1 MRKNNFLSV
10 LTTALLIAISLPVTS
25 YAAVSPELTSDELT
39 KLTGMSLKGDHA
51 QVVDYLENRI
61 GQDEP
66 NTRQLYELCHE
77 TIFAGLYGRMTSC
90 FEKLQRK
97 SVDGRVFV
105 STNGVKEDF
114 TSFVYIDMARGYT
127 IIAEYAKA
135 ITAAKRAL
143 ESVDAK
149 KIGRESLLMS
159 TLAVLGYAEAR
170 NGDKEQARETAKQL
184 ATVNINWPPNS
195 QISEEIKR
203 GANSPKDFGL
213 VKIYTATGDFAQAL
227 EAYDKTEPRY
237 SPEMDQLMAKTMG
250 STVWGDTKS
259 FGLIRRGLNRGHLLL
274 ELDRV
279 AEARQSFDASFS
291 DSRSSHLGEEMGVAL
306 YDRGRIAEREG
317 KPAEAIEFYRR
328 AVEVIEGLR
337 ASINSESSKIGYV
350 GNKQDVYAHLIKA
363 LIVANRPGEAFEYAE
378 RAKARALVDMMASR
392 EKFERAA
399 GSESN
404 ALLPA
409 LAQLNTDLEKFNLA
423 KATPEQLQKNQQT
436 RNLAR
441 VTTEQ
446 LQKTDYELASFVTV
460 AGISEAKLRELL
472 QPDET
477 LVEYYYLGND
487 LYAFVATKST
497 IRAVRLEGAGLSAA
511 VHEFRTAVQNP
522 QSKDIARLSRELH
535 DRLIAPLGLPAKGKL
550 LLVPHGALHYVP
562 FNALSNGTDSVID
575 RYTLRLL
582 PSASVMSFLNQRK
595 PSGKGLI
602 VFGNPD
608 LGDPQYDLPGAQK
621 EAEEIARLRP
631 GSTILMRADATKTA
645 AQKLAGS
652 FAYLHFA
659 SHGKFDSAKPL
670 QSGIYLANDRDT
682 GASGTLTVDELYSLN
697 LNADLVTLSACET
710 ALGNIDN
717 GDDVVGLTRGFF
729 YAGVSSIISSLWPV
743 DDQATYQLM
752 TRFYGELDKT
762 SKTEALRKAQLGVKA
777 KFPHPFYWAAFQLTG
792 NR

>member
-10 LTTALLIAISLPVTS
+10 STIALLIAISLPVTS
-25 YAAVSPELTSDELT
+25 YSAVSPELTNDERMKLMNMM
-39 KLTGMSLKGDHA
+39 LTGNSA
-51 QVVDYLENRI
+51 QAVDYLEKRI

-66 NTRQLYELCHE
+66 TTRQLFELCGA
-77 TIFAGLYGRMTSC
+77 TLRANLYGKMTAC
-90 FEKLQRK
+90 FDKLQRI
-97 SVDGRVFV
+97 SPDGKVLIGPV
-105 STNGVKEDF
+105 DF
-114 TSFVYIDMARGYT
+114 TSFAYSDMATGYT
-127 IIAEYAKA
+127 RIGAYKKA
-135 ITAAKRAL
+135 IAAAKRAS
-143 ESVDAK
+143 EHIDAK
-149 KIGRESLLMS
+149 ETGYEIRLQQVLS
-159 TLAVLGYAEAR
+159 VLGYAQAMGGEK
-170 NGDKEQARETAKQL
+170 DHARETAKKL
-184 ATVNINWPPNS
+184 VSVNYIFPSNS
-195 QISEEIKR
+195 LMNDEAQR
-203 GANSPKDFGL
+203 NANSGKSFGL
-213 VKIYTATGDFAQAL
+213 LKIYTATGDFAQAL
-227 EAYDKTEPRY
+227 AEYDKTEPQH
-237 SPEMDQLMAKTMG
+237 SAETDQLMAKTMG
-250 STVWGDTKS
+250 VTEWNDTKS
-259 FGLIRRGLNRGHLLL
+259 FVLMSRGIERGHLLL
-274 ELDRV
+274 EMGRV
-279 AEARQSFDASFS
+279 AEARQSFDVSFA
-291 DSRSSHLGEEMGVAL
+291 DPRSSHLGEFLGYAL
-306 YDRGRIAEREG
+306 YDRGRIAEMDG
-317 KPAEAIEFYRR
+317 KPAEAIDFYKR
-328 AVEVIEGLR
+328 AVDVMERVR
-337 ASINSESSKIGYV
+337 SSINSEASKIGFV

-363 LIVANRPGEAFEYAE
+363 LIAANRPGEAFEYAE

-404 ALLPA
+404 TLLPA
-409 LAQLNTDLEKFNLA
+409 LAQLNTDLEKFNPA

-511 VHEFRTAVQNP
+511 VHEFRTGVQNP

-535 DRLIAPLGLPAKGKL
+535 GRLIAPLGLPAKGKL

-595 PSGKGLI
+595 ASGKGLI

-608 LGDPQYDLPGAQK
+608 LGDSQYDLPGAQK

-645 AQKLAGS
+645 AKKLAGN

-670 QSGIYLANDRDT
+670 QSGIYLAKDRDT

-729 YAGVSSIISSLWPV
+729 YAGVSSIIASLWPV
-743 DDQATYQLM
+743 DDNATYQLM

-762 SKTEALRKAQLGVKA
+762 SKTEALRTAQLGVKA